1 MLTTFKNI
9 FRIPELRQKIIFT
22 LSMLLLFRM
31 GTHITI
37 PGINPVVVA
46 GIANDPSSEGLLGM
60 VDLFAGG
67 ALLKFSIFALGIM
80 PYISSSIVMQLF
92 MVLVPAL
99 QKLQKEG
106 EEGRKKIGQYTKYGT
121 VILCA
126 IQSLAVIQL
135 AKGWSTGTEL
145 EPARYPGL
153 INSSVVPYFY
163 LIGILSITTGTVL
176 LIWLGEQITERGI
189 GNGISLLIFAGIIG
203 RLPESMVQ
211 LFSTD
216 TMDALNVLILLILF
230 ILLISL
236 TVLLTQGVRK
246 VPLQYGKQMVGR
258 KMVQAKSQSIPFKVN
273 GANVMPIIF
282 ASSLILFP
290 QTIIQWLSNSSQEW
304 AGWAV
309 IMDFF
314 NPFSQIWYHAL
325 FYFVIYTALIVFF
338 AYFYT
343 AIQFNPAELAENL
356 KKYGGF
362 IPGIRPDSHTKE
374 YIEKV
379 LNRITLPGAMFLAGL
394 ALAPY
399 IIIKFLDLSSN
410 SGGGSLVYTFGG
422 TSLLIMVGVALETL
436 KQIESQL
443 LMRNYEGFMKKSKI
457 KGRS

>member
-258 KMVQAKSQSIPFKVN
+258 KMFRPRVN
-273 GANVMPIIF
+273 
-282 ASSLILFP
+282 LF
-290 QTIIQWLSNSSQEW
+290 LS
-304 AGWAV
+304 
-309 IMDFF
+309 
-314 NPFSQIWYHAL
+314 
-325 FYFVIYTALIVFF
+325 
-338 AYFYT
+338 
-343 AIQFNPAELAENL
+343 
-356 KKYGGF
+356 K
-362 IPGIRPDSHTKE
+362 
-374 YIEKV
+374 
-379 LNRITLPGAMFLAGL
+379 
-394 ALAPY
+394 
-399 IIIKFLDLSSN
+399 
-410 SGGGSLVYTFGG
+410 
-422 TSLLIMVGVALETL
+422 
-436 KQIESQL
+436 
-443 LMRNYEGFMKKSKI
+443 
-457 KGRS
+457 